1 MIPTLRRWQTDALD
15 NWIHS
20 QRGIAKVVTGAGK
33 TVFGLACY
41 EHARRANPGLQL
53 LIVVPG
59 VPLQDQWTT
68 ESCELLDLA
77 PTEIAAHGGGQRGG
91 RGSPVHV
98 AVINTARQ
106 LSSELTRSGD
116 WMLIVDECHRAGS
129 YENRRALNGEFV
141 ATLGLSATPERQ
153 YDEFFEE
160 VIEPALGPVIYEY
173 SYADGLRDGVL
184 SPFRLLNYGIPLS
197 DEEIDQISRTE
208 TAIAIKFSEGYDIT
222 DEALKRL
229 FMRRARISQQA
240 QARIPAV
247 VNLAEQFQGRRGLI
261 FHESIDAAN
270 KIVAALKTRDHRVA
284 PYHSRLGTVA
294 RLRNLRM
301 FRTGQLD
308 LLVTCRALD
317 EGLDV
322 PDAEIGIIAASTSSI
337 RQRIQRM
344 GRVLRPSSRKD
355 EAKVLTLYALDSE
368 RQRLETEIENLEG
381 LAEACWFKVTFQ

>member
-1 MIPTLRRWQTDALD
+1 MLPPLRDWQTKALES
-15 NWIHS
+15 WAGPR
-20 QRGIAKVVTGAGK
+20 RGIAKVVTGAGK
-33 TVFGLACY
+33 TVFGIACY
-41 EHARRANPGLQL
+41 ERARSSIPDLQL
-53 LIVVPG
+53 LVVVPT
-59 VPLQDQWTT
+59 VPLLDQWVA
-68 ESCELLDLA
+68 ECGDLLNLG
-77 PTEIAAHGGGQRGG
+77 PGQTSAHGGGQTGA
-91 RGSPVHV
+91 SEAQVHI
-98 AVINTARQ
+98 AVINTARRRSPE
-106 LSSELTRSGD
+106 LASSGN

-129 YENRRALNGEFV
+129 YENRRALSGEFL

-160 VIEPALGPVIYEY
+160 AIEPALGPVIYEY
-173 SYADGLRDGVL
+173 SYADALRDGVL

-197 DEEIDQISRTE
+197 DEEVEQISRTE
-208 TAIAIKFSEGYDIT
+208 TAIAIKFSEGYDVT

-229 FMRRARISQQA
+229 FMRRARISQLA

-247 VNLAEQFQGRRGLI
+247 VNLAEQFYGRRGLI

-270 KIVAALKTRDHRVA
+270 RIVAALKTRDHRVA

-294 RLRNLRM
+294 RLKNLRM

-322 PDAEIGIIAASTSSI
+322 PDAEIGIIAASTSST

-381 LAEACWFKVTFQ
+381 LAESRWFQVAFQ